1 VRRDD
6 ATGPGFP
13 DRGSMKQVR
22 TGESR
27 RIRPGGVA
35 GGLRQL
41 AHGTLRS
48 RLGLVLR
55 RVEGLCHGGDEERED
70 DGDSGERVHA
80 PPDPRWINSVGH
92 RLPRAASQATARPRC
107 GTDGYADRKCVLA
120 SCLRWHSGLPPPA
133 TLRAAVGFTPPAAE
147 RRRDCLDRNDKRL
160 SLAIK
165 GLERIPFSRPRGGAS
180 QPPLNDR

>member
-1 VRRDD
+1 MGREVEGRWGR
-6 ATGPGFP
+6 TGFR

-22 TGESR
+22 AGESR

-35 GGLRQL
+35 GSLRQL

-55 RVEGLCHGGDEERED
+55 RVEGLCRGGDEERED

-92 RLPRAASQATARPRC
+92 RLPRAASRATARPRC
-107 GTDGYADRKCVLA
+107 GTDGYADQECVLA
-120 SCLRWHSGLPPPA
+120 SCMRRNSGLLTPA
-133 TLRAAVGFTPPAAE
+133 VLSAAGGGTLPAS
-147 RRRDCLDRNDKRL
+147 RKRRDCLDRNDNCL

-165 GLERIPFSRPRGGAS
+165 GWSEYPSAARLAERRSR
-180 QPPLNDR
+180 L